1 MIAEGQKTSRKEQ
14 QIYLRMNETSC
25 SKINDPPKQL
35 ANIDNTQDPDPP
47 QYFAASQTD
56 LRDKAV
62 DWLGVLSVFT
72 SSDKTATMLRIP
84 SCSFTHNM
92 PQILNW
98 RLRQDAS
105 CANHTAVITA
115 DAAPSE
121 ASTSLEQVYRSQ
133 AMYTASMVLGSVAM
147 VLSLGSMLFVH
158 CNKHKQVVAVAQPPF
173 LQLMCFGTLLL
184 SISMFFI
191 GMDEESSCLS
201 NEELSIFCVVD
212 TWTWYIGLISV
223 YCSLFSKL
231 LRVHKVTQLQRNQTI
246 LARHVIGPFLILMFA
261 TIGGVLIAYSIV
273 DPPVWER
280 GMFVAYDDDYWNEW
294 DDVLPGETKVYG
306 HCVFPYG
313 YEDVLFA
320 LLVLLSCFLCF
331 CMSWNVRKIPE
342 EQSDGRRIFQSIL
355 TQIVIT
361 AVGLSIG
368 YIIGGDDGR
377 ISLVIGM
384 ELLVSF
390 LWVLTV
396 IWCLLIIPKM
406 YFVWFEWKHGQ
417 LPANIRVVGGGR
429 VQVSGISAA
438 STSIVSATSS
448 SVMKI
453 PQSST
458 PAGLE
463 SEQQPDT
470 SFVTTSTLPEAA
482 LQSVQTKDT
491 QVDAEKQFDKKNSRN
506 AQSKATKKKIQH
518 SSSNVITVVTLLAV
532 ALLASS
538 VDASAVP
545 DPFQL
550 SKTTSL
556 FSRRSRHYTFTYTS
570 FAGSSNPYKQT
581 MMVSSSKS
589 KQKEVEERYPE
600 FAFRDLGP
608 VGKVVAGVTEIFFA
622 TLFEYL
628 SGFMTGV
635 FFGMLVGLPGFAFR
649 PIEKGVRQP
658 LLQEVKMR
666 FSRMNTRSI
675 TWGKSFGSISAA
687 FGGFG
692 VAVRVIRNG
701 EEDVW
706 NSILSSAAAGA
717 FFARKE
723 GPEAM
728 IRGAL
733 LYGGLIYLI
742 SGGGFGGAGKQ
753 LQEYTEKPVQQF

>member
-1 MIAEGQKTSRKEQ
+1 
-14 QIYLRMNETSC
+14 
-25 SKINDPPKQL
+25 
-35 ANIDNTQDPDPP
+35 
-47 QYFAASQTD
+47 
-56 LRDKAV
+56 
-62 DWLGVLSVFT
+62 
-72 SSDKTATMLRIP
+72 
-84 SCSFTHNM
+84 
-92 PQILNW
+92 
-98 RLRQDAS
+98 
-105 CANHTAVITA
+105 
-115 DAAPSE
+115 
-121 ASTSLEQVYRSQ
+121 
-133 AMYTASMVLGSVAM
+133 MYAASMVLGSVAV

-158 CNKHKQVVAVAQPPF
+158 CKKHKQVVAVAQPPF
-173 LQLMCFGTLLL
+173 LQLMCFGTLLI

-191 GMDEESSCLS
+191 GMDEESSGLS
-201 NEELSIFCVVD
+201 SDELSTICVVD

-231 LRVHKVTQLQRNQTI
+231 LRVHKVTQFRRNQRI
-246 LARHVIGPFLILMFA
+246 LAKHVIGPFVILMLA
-261 TIGGVLIAYSIV
+261 TIGLLIAYSIV

-280 GMFVAYDDDYWNEW
+280 DVFVAYDDDYWNEW

-320 LLVLLSCFLCF
+320 LALLSSFLCL
-331 CMSWNVRKIPE
+331 CMSWKVRKIPE
-342 EQSDGRRIFQSIL
+342 EISDGRRIFQSIL
-355 TQIVIT
+355 AQIVIA

-390 LWVLTV
+390 LWVLAV
-396 IWCLLIIPKM
+396 ICLVIVPKM

-417 LPANIRVVGGGR
+417 LPANIRGVGGGR
-429 VQVSGISAA
+429 VQVSGINAA
-438 STSIVSATSS
+438 SASIVSATSS
-448 SVMKI
+448 AMKI

-458 PAGLE
+458 GLE
-463 SEQQPDT
+463 SEQQPDE

-491 QVDAEKQFDKKNSRN
+491 PMDAEEQHFDKSPGN
-506 AQSKATKKKIQH
+506 AQSNATKKKIPH
-518 SSSNVITVVTLLAV
+518 LSSNVIFIMATLLAV
-532 ALLASS
+532 ALFVSS

-545 DPFQL
+545 DPFPL
-550 SKTTSL
+550 SQTTSL
-556 FSRRSRHYTFTYTS
+556 FSRRYRQPTFTYTSS
-570 FAGSSNPYKQT
+570 FAGSSNPYKQI

-589 KQKEVEERYPE
+589 KQKEIEERYPE

-608 VGKVVAGVTEIFFA
+608 VGKVVAGVTEVLFA

-635 FFGMLVGLPGFAFR
+635 FFGTLVGLPGFAFR

-742 SGGGFGGAGKQ
+742 SGGGFGRAGKQ

>member
-1 MIAEGQKTSRKEQ
+1 
-14 QIYLRMNETSC
+14 
-25 SKINDPPKQL
+25 
-35 ANIDNTQDPDPP
+35 
-47 QYFAASQTD
+47 
-56 LRDKAV
+56 
-62 DWLGVLSVFT
+62 
-72 SSDKTATMLRIP
+72 
-84 SCSFTHNM
+84 
-92 PQILNW
+92 
-98 RLRQDAS
+98 
-105 CANHTAVITA
+105 
-115 DAAPSE
+115 
-121 ASTSLEQVYRSQ
+121 
-133 AMYTASMVLGSVAM
+133 
-147 VLSLGSMLFVH
+147 
-158 CNKHKQVVAVAQPPF
+158 
-173 LQLMCFGTLLL
+173 
-184 SISMFFI
+184 
-191 GMDEESSCLS
+191 
-201 NEELSIFCVVD
+201 
-212 TWTWYIGLISV
+212 
-223 YCSLFSKL
+223 
-231 LRVHKVTQLQRNQTI
+231 
-246 LARHVIGPFLILMFA
+246 
-261 TIGGVLIAYSIV
+261 
-273 DPPVWER
+273 
-280 GMFVAYDDDYWNEW
+280 
-294 DDVLPGETKVYG
+294 
-306 HCVFPYG
+306 
-313 YEDVLFA
+313 
-320 LLVLLSCFLCF
+320 
-331 CMSWNVRKIPE
+331 
-342 EQSDGRRIFQSIL
+342 
-355 TQIVIT
+355 
-361 AVGLSIG
+361 
-368 YIIGGDDGR
+368 
-377 ISLVIGM
+377 
-384 ELLVSF
+384 
-390 LWVLTV
+390 
-396 IWCLLIIPKM
+396 
-406 YFVWFEWKHGQ
+406 
-417 LPANIRVVGGGR
+417 
-429 VQVSGISAA
+429 
-438 STSIVSATSS
+438 
-448 SVMKI
+448 MKI